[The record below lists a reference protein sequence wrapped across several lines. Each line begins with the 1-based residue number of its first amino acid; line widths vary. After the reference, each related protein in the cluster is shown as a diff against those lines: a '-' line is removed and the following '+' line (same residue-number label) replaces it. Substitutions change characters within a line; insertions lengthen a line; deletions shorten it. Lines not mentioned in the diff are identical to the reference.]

1 MCQYYVGVS
10 SVLILVEING
20 LCVNTLYECQV
31 YLFLAEFE
39 VLRVNTLSRVSSLL
53 AEINVL
59 HVNVLSES

>member
-31 YLFLAEFE
+31 YLFLVEFE